1 MDTAAIWD
9 LAQGS
14 LYMIIVF
21 GVFLVY
27 SIAMGRQSIT
37 NLILGL
43 YFALLISI
51 EFPYYG
57 LIQGGTSDKH
67 IESILMVV
75 VFVVFTVISTILFA
89 RLMPR
94 EYSEKKFESFWQK
107 LLLTAGA
114 TILVMSFSFHAL
126 PVTDLITP
134 GSQIQY
140 LFGADN
146 SFFYWLLAPIV
157 ILFLT

>member
-1 MDTAAIWD
+1 MVH

-14 LYMIIVF
+14 LYMIIVY
-21 GVFLVY
+21 GLFLLY
-27 SIAMGRQSIT
+27 AIAQGRQSIT
-37 NLILGL
+37 NVILGL

-51 EFPYYG
+51 EFPFYKVIESDG
-57 LIQGGTSDKH
+57 DGTQMA
-67 IESILMVV
+67 SILMVV
-75 VFVVFTVISTILFA
+75 VFVVFAVIMTILFA

-94 EYSEKKFESFWQK
+94 EYSEKKFESLWQK
-107 LLLTAGA
+107 MLLAVGA

-140 LFGADN
+140 LFGSN
-146 SFFYWLLAPIV
+146 SSFFYWLITPIV
-157 ILFLT
+157 ILFIT